1 MKGITGWKSAFQ
13 KTRTT
18 KRRGSVCRQ
27 GGRRGV
33 LCAPVLLGAVSFAAI
48 LLVWESVVRLGW
60 ANPFFISQPSA
71 IAASLMRFAQSGEL
85 WRNFAVSLR
94 EFAIGYGLSVAVG
107 IPAGALAGRFR
118 TLEYALDPFL
128 WFLYSA
134 PLIAFYPIFVLWFG
148 LGIPTV
154 IVIAFLLSVT
164 QIAASTL
171 SGVQNVNPGLLRA
184 ARSFGATERD
194 LLWKVV
200 LPASVPMVIAGLR
213 LGVGRALMGVVVG
226 ELFGA
231 TAGLGYS
238 IAYYGALLKTTDM
251 IASLAVVVVLGVLCT
266 QGLSALEARFDSWRT
281 GPDS

>member
-1 MKGITGWKSAFQ
+1 MDGWKVKS
-13 KTRTT
+13 
-18 KRRGSVCRQ
+18 
-27 GGRRGV
+27 
-33 LCAPVLLGAVSFAAI
+33 APVILGIASFAII

-60 ANPFFISQPSA
+60 VNPFFVSQPSA
-71 IAASLMRFAQSGEL
+71 IAATLSRAARSGEL
-85 WRNFAVSLR
+85 WQNVAVSFR
-94 EFAIGYGLSVAVG
+94 EFAIGYGLSVVVG
-107 IPAGALAGRFR
+107 ILAGALAGRFR
-118 TLEYALDPFL
+118 TMEYALDPFL

-148 LGIPTV
+148 LGVPTV
-154 IVIAFLLSVT
+154 IAMTFLLSVT

-171 SGVQNVNPGLLRA
+171 KGIQNVDPGLLRA

-200 LPASVPMVIAGLR
+200 LPASVPMVVAGLR

-238 IAYYGALLKTTDM
+238 ISYYGALLKTTDM
-251 IASLAVVVVLGVLCT
+251 IASLVVVVVLGVLCT
-266 QGLSALEARFDSWRT
+266 QGLAAVESRFDAWKT
-281 GPDS
+281 GPES